1 RRRYTH
7 SVTIVPYTTL
17 FRSSLARTKFRTAGM
32 LGSMPDQS
40 LTPDLPAS
48 VHPPGAES
56 FEQTALV
63 WLFEHVP
70 ADYRLHGVL
79 RRHPVAE
86 LRAAGNRQARVRTAT
101 PGP

>member
-40 LTPDLPAS
+40 LTPDWPAR

-70 ADYRLHGVL
+70 AYYRLHGVL
-79 RRHPVAE
+79 RRHPVRSEEHTSE
-86 LRAAGNRQARVRTAT
+86 LQSRFDDVCRL
-101 PGP
+101 